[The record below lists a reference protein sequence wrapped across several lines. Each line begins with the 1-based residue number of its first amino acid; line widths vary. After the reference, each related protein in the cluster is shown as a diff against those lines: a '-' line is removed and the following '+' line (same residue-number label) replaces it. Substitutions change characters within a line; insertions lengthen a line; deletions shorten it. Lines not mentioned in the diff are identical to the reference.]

1 MLNCCYCRSAD
12 KAGQPSAGK
21 FVLQSSNMN
30 KLTRYT
36 LILLM
41 PAIFAQCSY
50 SQTSSNKKIMT
61 MDSAEKKSPLY
72 SHTDSKPVNV
82 PDAEWQKILPA
93 NVYQIARLKGTERPW
108 SSPFETS
115 KEIGTYYCAVCGNP
129 LFKSDTKFES
139 GCGWPSFYE
148 PISKSSI
155 IYEKD
160 NTHGMSRTEVMC
172 GRCKSHLGH
181 VFEDGPPPTGL
192 RYCING
198 VVLDFEKA
206 AAAEKKYNEKK
217 EEH

>member
-1 MLNCCYCRSAD
+1 MKNW
-12 KAGQPSAGK
+12 
-21 FVLQSSNMN
+21 
-30 KLTRYT
+30 
-36 LILLM
+36 
-41 PAIFAQCSY
+41 IFIIIATIGWYGCY
-50 SQTSSNKKIMT
+50 SQTEKKTT
-61 MDSAEKKSPLY
+61 MDSAKKDNPVY
-72 SHTDSKPVNV
+72 STTDSSKVNLK
-82 PDAEWQKILPA
+82 DEEWKKILSPE
-93 NVYQIARLKGTERPW
+93 VYSVARQKGTERPW
-108 SSPFETS
+108 TSKFENF

-155 IYEKD
+155 IYLPD
-160 NTHGMSRTEVMC
+160 NSHGMSRTEVEC

-206 AAAEKKYNEKK
+206 QAAEKSFNEGQVKPG
-217 EEH
+217 EGS